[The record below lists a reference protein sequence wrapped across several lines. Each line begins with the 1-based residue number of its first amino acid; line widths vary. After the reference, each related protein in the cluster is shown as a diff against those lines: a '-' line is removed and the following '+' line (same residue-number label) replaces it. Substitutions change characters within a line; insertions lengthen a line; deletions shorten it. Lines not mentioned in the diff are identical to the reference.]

1 VPTRC
6 TRFTKSQTSVQSGQD
21 GQRGRAALAPPPAG
35 GRPQM
40 LCRGRTVRRLRPGAV
55 IRRTSS
61 GKRSYGGWSCVCP
74 CDARAGADER
84 CLCVAA
90 CVRRQAWAR
99 GCVRHRAAENL
110 ENLCIPTVPP
120 LPPSKHSANPG
131 LETTPRDRT
140 RHSGDRREGGGGAL
154 LGFRRRT
161 RDGKQRRRTMDG
173 NLRRMLGCAPKN
185 NFGAE
190 RRARTFYICG
200 VACAA
205 KRSPPV
211 SLRGGPGPGRRER
224 GKWRYV
230 GWFWRERV
238 EMAGVFGG
246 NWEGMGGEPGP
257 GPCGCGPCDWSGW
270 VGMSACGKRPHVRRA
285 AAAGGATR
293 TGVEASEGNN

>member
-1 VPTRC
+1 MYSYCPAPAS
-6 TRFTKSQTSVQSGQD
+6 FQTLRQS
-21 GQRGRAALAPPPAG
+21 
-35 GRPQM
+35 RP
-40 LCRGRTVRRLRPGAV
+40 RN
-55 IRRTSS
+55 
-61 GKRSYGGWSCVCP
+61 
-74 CDARAGADER
+74 
-84 CLCVAA
+84 
-90 CVRRQAWAR
+90 
-99 GCVRHRAAENL
+99 H
-110 ENLCIPTVPP
+110 
-120 LPPSKHSANPG
+120 
-131 LETTPRDRT
+131 PRDRT

>member
-230 GWFWRERV
+230 GWFWREGWRWREFLV
-238 EMAGVFGG
+238 GTGK
-246 NWEGMGGEPGP
+246 
-257 GPCGCGPCDWSGW
+257 GW
-270 VGMSACGKRPHVRRA
+270 VGNRARARVGVAHVTGRVGSACGKRPHVRRA
-285 AAAGGATR
+285 AAAGEATR